1 MFATSFIPTAAPR
14 RPSPVAAI
22 ALALAGLLAS
32 AAAQAADPAPRAGGA
47 LTIAQSSFPPC
58 LDLAQSARAQNA
70 SRQALDALLDQDK
83 RTGEVVPWLATR
95 WTYQDEGKTL
105 VLRLRDGVT
114 FSNGE
119 RFDAASVKANFD
131 ALAVYARE
139 GRAPQASGYL
149 TGYLGA
155 DVLDPLTVALRF
167 DHPKAGFLQALTEKT
182 LAPLAP
188 ATLAKTPEERCQGA
202 LIGTG
207 PFVIAQVVKNDRIVL
222 KRRADYQWASPNA
235 EHQGPAWLDQV
246 TFQTVSEGSVRV
258 GSLISRQVGAIEEI
272 PTEDVQRVKAAGA
285 SVVARSAGGI
295 GITLY
300 PNIAS
305 PVLSHPEVRQALVI
319 GVNRAEII
327 EALYTEYDKAA
338 TSVVSTT
345 VPGYVDLSAKLAYR
359 PDAARALLER
369 AGWKAGKDGIR
380 SRDGQRLQVGVTWSF
395 PGYTPTLEL
404 IKEQLARIGVDLRLN
419 LRSDAEIGGVIRS
432 GNYDLRLSDLTRP
445 DPDVILA
452 AFSSKFGRGLGAAEP
467 ALDALLDQQSV
478 AVDTARRKDL
488 VAQVQ
493 NLIID
498 QGYAVPI
505 KESNTVFAVAPDV
518 RGLWLSTPRWPV
530 LHDTWLAAAR

>member
-1 MFATSFIPTAAPR
+1 MTSNFSPTA
-14 RPSPVAAI
+14 SAI
-22 ALALAGLLAS
+22 ALALASLLSSS
-32 AAAQAADPAPRAGGA
+32 ATAAEATATTAATTPRAGGS
-47 LTIAQSSFPPC
+47 LILAQSSFPPC

-70 SRQALDALLDQDK
+70 SRQALDTLLDQDK
-83 RTGEVVPWLATR
+83 RTGEIVPWLATK
-95 WTYQDEGKTL
+95 WAYQDEGKTL
-105 VLRLRDGVT
+105 VLHLRSGVT

-119 RFDAASVKANFD
+119 PLDARAVKANFD
-131 ALAVYARE
+131 ALAQYAKD

-149 TGYLGA
+149 AGYVGA
-155 DVLDPLTVALRF
+155 DVQDPLTVALRF

-188 ATLAKTPEERCQGA
+188 ATLARTPEERCQGA

-207 PFVIAQVVKNDRIVL
+207 PFVIDQVVKNDKIVL

-235 EHQGPAWLDQV
+235 EHQGPAWLDQI

-258 GSLISRQVGAIEEI
+258 GSLISGQVGAIEEI
-272 PTEDVQRVKAAGA
+272 PTEDVQRVKAGGA

-300 PNIAS
+300 PNLGSAILA
-305 PVLSHPEVRQALVI
+305 HPEVRQALVI
-319 GVNRAEII
+319 GVNRPEII

-345 VPGYVDLSAKLAYR
+345 VPGYVDLSAKLAYQ
-359 PDAARALLER
+359 PDAARALLDK
-369 AGWKAGKDGIR
+369 AGWKPGKDGVR

-404 IKEQLARIGVDLRLN
+404 IKEQLAQIGVDLRLN

-445 DPDVILA
+445 DPDVMLA
-452 AFSSKFGRGLGAAEP
+452 MFSSKFGRGLGAPEP
-467 ALDALLDQQSV
+467 ELDALLDQQSV
-478 AVDTARRKDL
+478 SVDPARRTAL
-488 VAQVQ
+488 VAQIQ
-493 NLIID
+493 NRIID
-498 QGYAVPI
+498 QGYAIPL
-505 KESNTVFAVAPDV
+505 KESNTVFAVASNV

-530 LHDTWLAAAR
+530 LHDTWLAASR

>member
-1 MFATSFIPTAAPR
+1 MTSSFPSFAVGAAWQR
-14 RPSPVAAI
+14 AGALTLAA
-22 ALALAGLLAS
+22 AGLLS
-32 AAAQAADPAPRAGGA
+32 GGAAQAADAQPQAGGA
-47 LTIAQSSFPPC
+47 LILAQSSFPPC

-70 SRQALDALLDQDK
+70 SRQALDTLLDQDK
-83 RTGEVVPWLATR
+83 RTGQVVPWLADR
-95 WTYQDEGKTL
+95 WEYLDEGKTL
-105 VLRLRDGVT
+105 RLHLRSGVT

-119 RFDAASVKANFD
+119 PLDAKAVKANFD
-131 ALAVYARE
+131 ALAAYAKE
-139 GRAPQASGYL
+139 GRAPQAGGYL

-155 DVLDPLTVALRF
+155 DVIDDSTVALRF

-182 LAPLAP
+182 LAPLAL
-188 ATLAKTPEERCQGA
+188 ATLARTPEERCQGA

-207 PFVIAQVVKNDRIVL
+207 PFVIDQVVKNDKIVL

-235 EHQGPAWLDQV
+235 EHPGPAWLDQV
-246 TFQTVSEGSVRV
+246 TFQTIAEGSVRV
-258 GSLISRQVGAIEEI
+258 GSLLSRQVGAIEEL
-272 PTEDVQRVKAAGA
+272 PTEDVARIKAAGA
-285 SVVARSAGGI
+285 TVVARSAGGI

-305 PVLSHPEVRQALVI
+305 PVLSHAEVRQALVI
-319 GVNRAEII
+319 GVNRPEII

-345 VPGYVDLSAKLAYR
+345 VPGYVDLSAKLAYQ
-359 PDAARALLER
+359 PEAARALLDK
-369 AGWKAGKDGIR
+369 AGWKPGKDGIR

-404 IKEQLARIGVDLRLN
+404 IKEQLAQIGVDLRLN

-467 ALDALLDQQSV
+467 DLDALLDQQSV
-478 AVDTARRKDL
+478 AVDPARRIAL
-488 VAQVQ
+488 VAQIQ
-493 NLIID
+493 NRIID

-505 KESNTVFAVAPDV
+505 KESNTVFAVAPNV

-530 LHDTWLAAAR
+530 LHDTWLAASR